1 MYHIITWKGCPCS
14 GHLHQS
20 PELHPHQRSH
30 LHHGSPQSMGEGG
43 GLSSESGEKKKKKR
57 KNILQ
62 GICSRHVCTENLFFT
77 AKERDIPKVHYKG
90 KVE

>member
-43 GLSSESGEKKKKKR
+43 GLSSESGEKKKKKKREYIARHMFKACMHR
-57 KNILQ
+57 KLIFY
-62 GICSRHVCTENLFFT
+62 SKR
-77 AKERDIPKVHYKG
+77 KRYPKSPL
-90 KVE
+90 

>member
-1 MYHIITWKGCPCS
+1 MHHIITWKGCPCS

-20 PELHPHQRSH
+20 PELHPHHRSH

-43 GLSSESGEKKKKKR
+43 GLSSESGEKKKKRERIYCKTCV
-57 KNILQ
+57 Q
-62 GICSRHVCTENLFFT
+62 GMYAQKTFFT
-77 AKERDIPKVHYKG
+77 AKERDIPKAHYKG